1 METSAQLLRG
11 KHALVTGGASGIG
24 LAISE
29 TLAREGAQ
37 VLITDIDLDQGA
49 VAAERIKAQGGSA
62 DCLQCDV
69 VNSADVRRAIAHP
82 EHLDC
87 VVNNAGVAAPH
98 CDITAV
104 DEDSF
109 DQVISVNVK
118 GAYLVLQAAV
128 ERMRRLGG
136 GAIVNI
142 ASVGGVVGTPGITPY
157 SMSKHAVV
165 GLTRGAAVEQSQHGI
180 RINAVCPGPTH
191 TPMIERYAAQQGLS
205 VADLGADLPLRRI
218 STPQEVAEAVVWLC
232 SDKSSATTGA
242 LLMVDG
248 GYTAQ

>member
-1 METSAQLLRG
+1 MSDTPRLLND
-11 KHALVTGGASGIG
+11 KTALVTGGATGIG

-29 TLAREGAQ
+29 TLAREGAR
-37 VLITDIDLDQGA
+37 VLIVDVNTDQGEAAAAKIRQDGGKADFICCDVSDRAQVRA
-49 VAAERIKAQGGSA
+49 VVSHPSRV
-62 DCLQCDV
+62 DCL
-69 VNSADVRRAIAHP
+69 
-82 EHLDC
+82 
-87 VVNNAGVAAPH
+87 VNNAGLSGGN
-98 CDITAV
+98 CDITEVEEAQ
-104 DEDSF
+104 F
-109 DQVISVNVK
+109 DQVMAVNVK
-118 GAYLVLQAAV
+118 GVFLMMQAAI
-128 ERMRRLGG
+128 ERMRSEGA

-157 SMSKHAVV
+157 TMSKHAVV

-191 TPMIERYAAQQGLS
+191 TPMIESYAEEKGLTL
-205 VADLGADLPLRRI
+205 ADLGADLPLRRI

-232 SDKSSATTGA
+232 SEKSSATTGA